1 MTTLSAFAL
10 HLLFHRLRRSSG
22 EPPPQRQEEE
32 LTGTQLRVRREELEM
47 MSEMSQWLVRA
58 REARA
63 EREVV

>member
-10 HLLFHRLRRSSG
+10 HLIFHRLWRSFG

-63 EREVV
+63 E